1 MRTATIRISYPDLTI
16 VVPVQLDNIERLENV
31 LEVSRYVSSNFRA
44 NIRIAE
50 YAPYSNGMLEKLLK
64 ENIQYSFFEYHE
76 HVLCRYRLLDQFL
89 RAATTP
95 FVAIWSSDVIIPIPQ
110 LWKGIEMLKKN
121 EADFVIPYQEPWVD
135 SVLNLKSLYRQRN
148 STERTYPGFEMK
160 REQCPEGFLSEI
172 VIANRKNCIRY
183 GFRKE
188 NFCGWCTKENLRH
201 FPESNM
207 NIRMQSIPGIMFRL
221 EHRRC
226 RKLGK
231 LILHFNTPEMT
242 ELLCRMVPD
251 AIVIDNGSTKHPYCG
266 KSRCIRQENLGF
278 TEGWNRAINALWNEF
293 DMFWLMN
300 SDIIIDQESVK
311 RVEWIAATRPDIL
324 FFTPAYN
331 CWMKHCTPIPNE
343 GLIEVPLME
352 FTAPVISRK
361 VFEIIGFFDK
371 LFAKGYGVDFDF
383 CYRARQKG
391 LKMYVDHKSSFYHLG
406 HQTIAKHKGILQY
419 SQEADR
425 EMENGLVSKYG
436 PEYKSLI
443 FEDVS

>member
-1 MRTATIRISYPDLTI
+1 MRTATMRINYPDLTI
-16 VVPVQLDNIERLENV
+16 FIHVQLDDIERLENV
-31 LEVSRYVSSNFRA
+31 LEVSRYVSSNFGA

-50 YAPYSNGMLEKLLK
+50 YASYNNGMLEKLI
-64 ENIQYSFFEYHE
+64 EEDIQYFFHEYYE
-76 HVLCRYRLLDQFL
+76 PAICRYRLFDQL
-89 RAATTP
+89 IRTATTP
-95 FVAIWSSDVIIPIPQ
+95 FVAIWSSDVIIPASQ
-110 LWKGIEMLKKN
+110 LWEVMEMMKNN
-121 EADFVIPYQEPWVD
+121 EADFVIPYQEPRVD

-148 STERTYPGFEMK
+148 SIERLYPDFETK
-160 REQCPEGFLSEI
+160 REQYPEGILSEI
-172 VIANRKNCIRY
+172 VIANRENCLSS
-183 GFRKE
+183 GFKKE
-188 NFCGWCTKENLRH
+188 NFCGWCTKDYRKH
-201 FPESNM
+201 FLERNM
-207 NIRMQSIPGIMFRL
+207 NIKMRSIPGMIFRL
-221 EHRRC
+221 EHGRC
-226 RKLGK
+226 RRLGK
-231 LILHFNTPEMT
+231 LILHFNTPELT
-242 ELLCRMVPD
+242 EQLCRMVPD
-251 AIVIDNGSTKHPYCG
+251 AIVIDNGSTEHPYCG
-266 KSRCIRQENLGF
+266 KNRCIRQENFGF
-278 TEGWNRAINALWNEF
+278 TEGWNRAVKTLWTEF

-300 SDIIIDQESVK
+300 SDIVIDPESVK
-311 RVEWIAATRPDIL
+311 RVEWIAATSLDVL

-406 HQTIAKHKGILQY
+406 HQTIAKHEGILQY
-419 SQEADR
+419 SQEANR

-443 FEDVS
+443 FEDVL

>member
-1 MRTATIRISYPDLTI
+1 MRINYPDLTI
-16 VVPVQLDNIERLENV
+16 FIPVQLDDIERLENV
-31 LEVSRYVSSNFRA
+31 LEVSRYVSSNFGA

-50 YAPYSNGMLEKLLK
+50 YASYNNGMLEKLI
-64 ENIQYSFFEYHE
+64 EEDIQYFFHEYYE
-76 HVLCRYRLLDQFL
+76 PAICRYRLFDQVI
-89 RAATTP
+89 RSIATP
-95 FVAIWSSDVIIPIPQ
+95 FVAIWGADVTIPVFQ
-110 LWKGIEMLKKN
+110 FEKGLAMLKKG
-121 EADFVIPYQEPWVD
+121 ETDFVIPFQEPMVN
-135 SVLNLKSLYRQRN
+135 SVLNLQNLYRLRN
-148 STERTYPGFEMK
+148 SQDIVRPDSEKR
-160 REQCPEGFLSEI
+160 REQCSKRFLSEI
-172 VIANRKNCIRY
+172 VIANRENCLKS

-188 NFCGWCTKENLRH
+188 NFCGWCTKDYLRH
-201 FPESNM
+201 FPENNM
-207 NIRMQSIPGIMFRL
+207 NIRMQSIPGTMFRL
-221 EHRRC
+221 EHGRC

-242 ELLCRMVPD
+242 EQLCRMVPD
-251 AIVIDNGSTKHPYCG
+251 AIVIDNGSTESPYLG
-266 KSRCIRQENLGF
+266 TNRCIRQENLGF

-300 SDIIIDQESVK
+300 SDIIIDPESVN
-311 RVEWIAATRPDIL
+311 RVEWIATTRPDIL

-331 CWMKHCTPIPNE
+331 CWMKHCSPIPDK
-343 GLIEVPLME
+343 GLVEVPLME

-361 VFEIIGFFDK
+361 VFETIGFFDK

-406 HQTIAKHKGILQY
+406 HQTIAKHEGILQY
-419 SQEADR
+419 SQEANR